1 MCRHSHGHVDCVR
14 RLWEFE
20 NICPRVGLNMERT
33 STVGGIFLQE
43 PPQILAMQVRNFISI
58 IFSDLYSICRTK
70 RRADETF
77 FKCIELVHTQWTER
91 DFDEEHDRFVS
102 LWPKAADVFGQS
114 FILFVRLMHQ
124 DPAAESKVSVRL
136 TIPPLRTFVR
146 RLLRHVA
153 SNAYVSSGRFFA
165 TDTDLL
171 CQDHTCMQ
179 CIRLAFQDCA
189 DEYVYVE
196 SQPAAKD
203 GETVDPDDSASNAG
217 SHSVQPEHA
226 SEAQERTRILE
237 SGHTNLCG
245 KDEYSSSESRSAVKG
260 AVRSRR
266 SAITSFEMVDQSATG
281 SPENEVRV

>member
-1 MCRHSHGHVDCVR
+1 
-14 RLWEFE
+14 
-20 NICPRVGLNMERT
+20 MERT

-43 PPQILAMQVRNFISI
+43 PPQILMMQVRNFVST

-70 RRADETF
+70 SGADDTF

-102 LWPKAADVFGQS
+102 LWPKAVDVFGQS

-165 TDTDLL
+165 ADTDLL
-171 CQDHTCMQ
+171 CQDHSCMQ
-179 CIRLAFQDCA
+179 CIRLAFQDCV
-189 DEYVYVE
+189 DEFVYVE
-196 SQPAAKD
+196 SQPVAKD
-203 GETVDPDDSASNAG
+203 GETVDPDDSASNVSG
-217 SHSVQPEHA
+217 SHPVQPEHT
-226 SEAQERTRILE
+226 SERHNGILE

-245 KDEYSSSESRSAVKG
+245 KSEYSSSGSRSAAKG

-266 SAITSFEMVDQSATG
+266 SAITSFEMVDPSTAGSA
-281 SPENEVRV
+281 ENEMLG